1 MDVRRQERI
10 RYDLSANVAY
20 MPVGRDSS
28 EAGDPERVAD
38 ILDPKHPGDI
48 ALDFDAG
55 GHLIGVEIL
64 EARTLLRPV
73 TLSEARWIGVE
84 TDPPVTQESS
94 IGVNQVDADP
104 FGLADDVRQRRLV
117 YDPEADAA
125 YLAVGRDAQSGESDT
140 QIYGISDPRKL
151 GEIILGFDTEGH
163 LIGIE
168 MLGARALL
176 RAHTLE
182 ESRRYAPMEISD
194 LPDFSDL

>member
-1 MDVRRQERI
+1 MV
-10 RYDLSANVAY
+10 DL
-20 MPVGRDSS
+20 
-28 EAGDPERVAD
+28 
-38 ILDPKHPGDI
+38 LDPKHPGDI
-48 ALDFDAG
+48 VLDFDAG

-64 EARTLLRPV
+64 EARTLLRTM
-73 TLSEARWIGVE
+73 TLSEARWIGAK
-84 TDPPVTQESS
+84 TDPSVTQESS

-168 MLGARALL
+168 VLGACALL